1 MSDPLH
7 TTSILITRLGP
18 LAVALLIALV
28 AVLLAL
34 PPHAVT
40 IETGPVGGS
49 YYETALKYKES
60 MQRHGVTLRLV
71 PDPDSLSIIND
82 VNRQGSDID
91 IGFTAQAV
99 ARDRYPDAMAAGVVE
114 LQPLFTFYR
123 VALGDVGSPSALRGK
138 RIVMPPDDSATSEAA
153 LDLLA
158 LYGVTRSNT
167 SISFMPL
174 AEAVRTLKDGG
185 ADAGM
190 FMLAPAT
197 QFILDMAR
205 DSDLRLLGLNE
216 AKGITRH
223 ISHLT
228 TAELSRG
235 SYDIAH
241 DIPPTNLELVAARVN
256 VVVKKDI
263 SPAILYV
270 LLEAMREV
278 SHDPTLVSNAGDFPS
293 VVGTDLLPHPLAVQY
308 IKSGL
313 PWIYEELPLWLA
325 GLIDHYF
332 VIGITIFI
340 CAEIYKKFADLGEM
354 THLLVEHV
362 CLHVL
367 AHIERYATRGI
378 PITGTWLAALRLV
391 EHVLFNTSR
400 HRRSADMSR
409 RIRSYMDRNPQT

>member
-1 MSDPLH
+1 MSEPLH
-7 TTSILITRLGP
+7 PAPIQIIRLGQ

-34 PPHAVT
+34 PPHTVT
-40 IETGPVGGS
+40 IETGPIGGS

-60 MQRHGVTLRLV
+60 MQRHGVTLKLV

-82 VNRQGSDID
+82 VNRQNSNID
-91 IGFTAQAV
+91 IGFTAQPV
-99 ARDRYPDAMAAGVVE
+99 ARDRYPDTMAAGVVE
-114 LQPLFTFYR
+114 LQPLFTFYN
-123 VALGDVGSPSALRGK
+123 VTLGDVSSPGALLGK
-138 RIVMPPDDSATSEAA
+138 SIVMPPENSATSEAA

-158 LYGVTRSNT
+158 LYGVTRTNT

-174 AEAVRTLKDGG
+174 AEAVQTVKDGR
-185 ADAGM
+185 ANAGM

-205 DSDLRLLGLNE
+205 DSDLRLLGFSE

-223 ISHLT
+223 ISYLT
-228 TAELSRG
+228 TAGLPRG

-241 DIPPTNLELVAARVN
+241 DIPPTNVELVAARVN
-256 VVVKKDI
+256 VVVRKDI

-278 SHDPTLVSNAGDFPS
+278 NHDATLVSNAGDFPS

-313 PWIYEELPLWLA
+313 PWIYEELPLWFA
-325 GLIDHYF
+325 SLIDHYF
-332 VIGITIFI
+332 IIGITIFI
-340 CAEIYKKFADLGEM
+340 CAEIYKKFADLSEM
-354 THLLVEHV
+354 AHLLVEHI

-367 AHIERYATRGI
+367 AHIERYAKRGT
-378 PITGTWLAALRLV
+378 PITGHWLAALRLV
-391 EHVLFNTSR
+391 EHVLFNASR
-400 HRRSADMSR
+400 HRRSAEMSR
-409 RIRSYMDRNPQT
+409 RIRSYMDQNPQT